1 MTRHRAIGSVLQWLG
16 FGLAVAETTL
26 PDRVRQAIRRQ
37 EERGEI
43 VIGWVQLAVVVTFGV
58 LYSLVPRA
66 EGAGM
71 LMLQPVPLALALYT
85 AFTLLRITLSYRRF
99 IPGWFVILSILVDM
113 GLLMGLIWSFHV
125 QYGQPASFYLKSPTL
140 LYVFI
145 FIALRAL
152 RFQPV
157 YVLISG
163 LTAAAGWGVM
173 LLFALLSDGGTG
185 MVTRNYVQ
193 YMTDNAI
200 LLGAEFDKIIS
211 ILVVTLI
218 LTVALARARRLFVAA
233 MRDEEA
239 TRDLKRFF
247 APEVAQAITGADR
260 AIAAGEGE
268 LREAAVLVVDLR
280 GFTAL
285 AERLPPGAVLRLLAE
300 YQARLVPVIGAQGGS
315 VDKFLGDGI
324 MASFG
329 ATRQSETYAAD
340 ALACVEALMDELAR
354 WREERRAHG
363 HEPLDVGMAVAT
375 GPLVIGA
382 VGDGDRLEYTV
393 IGEPA
398 NLAAKLEK
406 HNKVLASQALAT
418 VETLDLARR
427 QGFVAGRAIRRLEGQ
442 RVAGVGQPLD
452 LVVLGS
458 DRLQDLQHDPAEQQP
473 AGRQP
478 G

>member
-1 MTRHRAIGSVLQWLG
+1 MTARRLTAVVLQRLG
-16 FGLAVAETTL
+16 FGLAAAETTL
-26 PDRVRQAIRRQ
+26 PERVARAIRRQ

-43 VIGWVQLAVVVTFGV
+43 VIGWVQLAVVATFGV

-71 LMLQPVPLALALYT
+71 LVLQPVPLALGLYT

-99 IPGWFVILSILVDM
+99 IPGWFVVLSILVDM

-125 QYGQPASFYLKSPTL
+125 QYGQPASFYLKAPTL

-157 YVLISG
+157 YVLIAG
-163 LTAAAGWGVM
+163 LTAAAGWALM
-173 LLFALLSDGGTG
+173 LLYALMSDGGAS
-185 MVTRNYVQ
+185 MVTRNYVE

-218 LTVALARARRLFVAA
+218 LTVALARVRRLFVAA

-239 TRDLKRFF
+239 ARDLKRFF

-260 AIAAGEGE
+260 AIVAGEGE

-280 GFTAL
+280 DFTRIAG
-285 AERLPPGAVLRLLAE
+285 RLPPGEVLRLLAE
-300 YQARLVPVIGAQGGS
+300 YQARLVPVIRERGGT

-329 ATRQSETYAAD
+329 AARQSATHAAE
-340 ALACVEALMDELAR
+340 ALRCVEALLAELAR
-354 WREERRAHG
+354 WRVDRRDRGEEA
-363 HEPLDVGMAVAT
+363 LDVGMAVAT

-393 IGEPA
+393 IGDPA

-406 HNKVLASQALAT
+406 HNKLLGTRALAT
-418 VETLDLARR
+418 AEALDLARR
-427 QGFVAGRAIRRLEGQ
+427 QGYAAGGPLRDLPGQ
-442 RVAGVGQPLD
+442 HVAGVGQPID
-452 LVVLGS
+452 LVALGS
-458 DRLQDLQHDPAEQQP
+458 EALDDLKHDPGEHQP